1 MVAHGQGIGVAQH
14 DHGQLVEFD
23 LEDGQVRVRVGA
35 NDLGLGP
42 AAVVEDHLDLVC
54 AFHNVIVGEDVA
66 GGTDDDAT
74 AQALLGLVALV
85 AEKEAEPRITAARVP
100 FGRLAGV
107 DADHGG

>member
-1 MVAHGQGIGVAQH
+1 LRPQGTDDATRHSLADTERVANGQHMVAHGQGIGVAQH

-66 GGTDDDAT
+66 GGD
-74 AQALLGLVALV
+74 
-85 AEKEAEPRITAARVP
+85 
-100 FGRLAGV
+100 
-107 DADHGG
+107 